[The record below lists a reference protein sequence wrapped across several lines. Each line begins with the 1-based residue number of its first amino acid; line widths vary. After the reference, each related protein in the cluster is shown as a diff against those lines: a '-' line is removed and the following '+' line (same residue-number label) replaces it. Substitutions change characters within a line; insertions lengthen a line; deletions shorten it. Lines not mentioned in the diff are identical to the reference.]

1 MTWVI
6 LKAFGTVLPTYYFL
20 WWPWSRGRA
29 KRRVSGVSGYSY
41 SNLCFKL
48 DLGGYSLAL
57 WRKRTLFLGVEKHHS
72 CTKRSK
78 GQRDRSCW
86 ERVSFHAEPPCFGVN
101 IPIC

>member
-1 MTWVI
+1 MTWII

-29 KRRVSGVSGYSY
+29 KRRVSG
-41 SNLCFKL
+41 
-48 DLGGYSLAL
+48 DLAL
-57 WRKRTLFLGVEKHHS
+57 WRKRTLFFGVEKHHS
-72 CTKRSK
+72 STKRSK